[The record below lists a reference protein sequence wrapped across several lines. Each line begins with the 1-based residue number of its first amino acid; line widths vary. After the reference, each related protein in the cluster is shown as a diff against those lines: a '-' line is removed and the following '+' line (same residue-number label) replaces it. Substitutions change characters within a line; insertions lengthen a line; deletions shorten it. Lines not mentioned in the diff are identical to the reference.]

1 MKICRF
7 CGKELADNTLFCVR
21 CGKPCEDTGAQA
33 PEEVQRQ
40 GAESAGRQ
48 APENAAE
55 QASENADGQGAEEMQ
70 TAQWQ
75 EEQAEPSKTKKKFLL
90 PVVLGGIFV
99 AAAVAGGAFWGL
111 THSREDKPASSSEQ
125 SLAEEDAIFDLSGAE
140 LLENYQPPEKT
151 GTVDLGARNHQPASR
166 DTSALW
172 DKGLFYYLE
181 DVGDGDDNHIA
192 ECLLTRME
200 LVREDNGVPVE
211 YEVYRDAGSG
221 QVQKIVSIEPKE
233 DGTLELSD
241 YYYQDGTPNFVFR
254 RSDSVYTPSYAT
266 IDKVGERYYFSGEQM
281 VKWRWIY
288 EPSVVKQWILEPE
301 DTWYTQW
308 GYMEISDDERAQYDD
323 KEVQILN
330 EAYNTYEAVLA
341 NEAVPVIQGRV
352 TDGEGRPLEDV
363 EVGIGKVIDGEIEN
377 PGVKVKTDEE
387 GRYAWAPGQEE
398 QGQEAQGQ
406 EYFLVFRKEGWLP
419 SLMRITDGGTGNG
432 ALQLQI
438 AQEDMVLVE
447 EPEEGDGTVPVTFQV
462 YQVNAQDGQESEET
476 EGEEALSALS
486 DAAVSVYRGV
496 NWFFDEPVEEEV
508 SASDGTASLELP
520 AGIYTAVIEK
530 EGFLPSR
537 KVVLARGGEAE
548 YAIYSLAL
556 EDGQA
561 EDAKDADEWRILL
574 SWDGSGEEM
583 LDLDS
588 SLFTPDK
595 AAKGDRNCIYTLN
608 RDDHAGA
615 RFLYDG
621 KGKNACEMITLSA
634 PKRGSY
640 KYYVSNYTDIQG
652 GNASS
657 KNLAKSG
664 ANVTVFHNGMPVKTF
679 PVPDEAGTV
688 WEVFELREQGIV
700 PIQEVYGNT
709 AGKAWWTEDKQLARL
724 SERSITAD
732 WIQSDGEWLYFFN
745 PADQWKLYY
754 CRKDGS
760 DLTKLSDDEI
770 EERIILADGY
780 IYYISDHSIIKLK
793 NDGTER
799 SVVQT
804 WAPPPSEEYL
814 DDVFLVAYADGMLY
828 YHKELQGSGKTCA
841 IPVNMQKLS
850 KTVWPSSE
858 VGVNGDNLYYT
869 FGAQPKKVAVVG
881 DYLYYIDKQFTQA
894 ESLDSYSLCRKD
906 MKNGE
911 EECLRADIRCLPWA
925 WKIYRGWLYYTD
937 KGAVKRVRLTGAENA
952 GDEQILAD
960 NGVVYENWVENI
972 YMGVRCYSLMLD
984 EDSCYYLGNDEH
996 IYSVSLDGGEPKML
1010 PPSGIYC
1017 AFLEGELYTTN
1028 SIAASP
1034 IMVSD
1039 KAGENGRPL
1048 FDSAP
1053 LLNQKAMEAYAA
1065 YLETYNPIAGAE
1077 SYVQP
1082 AFACQ
1087 DIDGDGI
1094 REMFVEYAYYQ
1105 HYCVDYY
1112 RYNGWGVETV
1122 WQEVS
1127 GDTIGFN
1134 LEAGEMAMSIRNSLW
1149 DREFVRYRLN
1159 GELIQKTDYSFGGA
1173 DRDAQLAAYE
1183 AAYNT
1188 YIAPYPTLN
1197 FVDNTPE
1204 NRQKYLFGNMET
1216 GWTSQ

>member
-140 LLENYQPPEKT
+140 LLENYQPPEET

-537 KVVLARGGEAE
+537 KVVLAGGGEAE

-760 DLTKLSDDEI
+760 DLTKFSDEGTGDRLLLI
-770 EERIILADGY
+770 GDYLYFVSGF
-780 IYYISDHSIIKLK
+780 SIIKQK
-793 NDGTER
+793 TDGTGRE
-799 SVVQT
+799 VIQT
-804 WAPPPSEEYL
+804 WIPDPLEDYIDGL
-814 DDVFLVAYADGMLY
+814 YLVAYADGMLY
-828 YHKELQGSGKTCA
+828 YYTDGANVRKSFA
-841 IPVNMQKLS
+841 IPLDAQETK
-850 KTVWPSSE
+850 SSAWTSLE
-858 VGVNGDNLYYT
+858 TTENWTAPYYSY
-869 FGAQPKKVAVVG
+869 GQRPEKAAVVG
-881 DYLYYIDKQFTQA
+881 NYLYYVDKVFKA
-894 ESLDSYSLCRKD
+894 EGPETYSFCRRD
-906 MKNGE
+906 LQSGE
-911 EECLRADIRCLPWA
+911 EECLWQEFSCFPWS
-925 WKIYRGWLYYTD
+925 WKIYRGWIYYT
-937 KGAVKRVRLTGAENA
+937 
-952 GDEQILAD
+952 D
-960 NGVVYENWVENI
+960 NGVVKRVKITDGTPGEGQILAENGIDFGLELDGM
-972 YMGVRCYSLMLD
+972 YMGNNCYYLMLD
-984 EDSCYYLGNDEH
+984 GDNCYYLGNDGQV
-996 IYSVSLDGGEPKML
+996 YGMNLDGSNQRAL
-1010 PPSGIYC
+1010 SLSGQYA
-1017 AFLEGELYTTN
+1017 AFLNGEIYTLKDSAT
-1028 SIAASP
+1028 SP

-1077 SYVQP
+1077 SYMQP

-1197 FVDNTPE
+1197 FVENTPE

>member
-537 KVVLARGGEAE
+537 KVVLAGGGEAE

-760 DLTKLSDDEI
+760 DLTKFSDEGTGDRLLLI
-770 EERIILADGY
+770 GDYLYFVSGF
-780 IYYISDHSIIKLK
+780 SIIKQK
-793 NDGTER
+793 TDGTGRE
-799 SVVQT
+799 VIQT
-804 WAPPPSEEYL
+804 WIPDPLEDYIDGL
-814 DDVFLVAYADGMLY
+814 YLVAYADGMLY
-828 YHKELQGSGKTCA
+828 YYTDGANVRKSFA
-841 IPVNMQKLS
+841 IPLDAQETK
-850 KTVWPSSE
+850 SSAWTSLE
-858 VGVNGDNLYYT
+858 TTENWTAPYYSY
-869 FGAQPKKVAVVG
+869 GQRPEKAAVVG
-881 DYLYYIDKQFTQA
+881 NYLYYVDKVFKA
-894 ESLDSYSLCRKD
+894 EGPETYSFCRRD
-906 MKNGE
+906 LQSGE
-911 EECLRADIRCLPWA
+911 EECLWQEFSCFPWS
-925 WKIYRGWLYYTD
+925 WKIYRGWIYYT
-937 KGAVKRVRLTGAENA
+937 
-952 GDEQILAD
+952 D
-960 NGVVYENWVENI
+960 NGVVKRVKITDGTPGEGQILAENGIDFGLELDGM
-972 YMGVRCYSLMLD
+972 YMGNNCYYLMLD
-984 EDSCYYLGNDEH
+984 GDNCYYLGNDGQV
-996 IYSVSLDGGEPKML
+996 YGMNLDGSNQRAL
-1010 PPSGIYC
+1010 SLSGQYA
-1017 AFLEGELYTTN
+1017 AFLNGEIYTLKD
-1028 SIAASP
+1028 SAASP

-1197 FVDNTPE
+1197 FVENTPE